1 MLRRLI
7 LAISLLP
14 TLAFAQ
20 QPTELT
26 FKVTPAEIDVIA
38 KGLETQPFKD
48 VAPLL
53 QKLRQQFTE
62 QQAKPEVTNNL
73 NHMVIPKKDLPEVK
87 PVEPEKPKE

>member
-1 MLRRLI
+1 MRKLI

-14 TLAFAQ
+14 TVAFA

-62 QQAKPEVTNNL
+62 QQAKPEV
-73 NHMVIPKKDLPEVK
+73 K
-87 PVEPEKPKE
+87 PAEPEKPQPKE